1 MDTDMPEVIS
11 SQINIRIYKVMLSE
25 LIIKTVVVK
34 SKYRTF

>member
-11 SQINIRIYKVMLSE
+11 SQINIRIYKVMLSK